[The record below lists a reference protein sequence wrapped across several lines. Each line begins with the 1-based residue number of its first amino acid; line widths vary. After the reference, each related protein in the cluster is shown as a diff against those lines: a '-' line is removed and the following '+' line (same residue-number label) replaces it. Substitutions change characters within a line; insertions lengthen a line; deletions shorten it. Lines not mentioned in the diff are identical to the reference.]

1 MAEGKRKSET
11 SSAVKRRYNQKT
23 YGAVTAYVPK
33 DLAAAFKDKCAV
45 KGISQ
50 AQIQKGNRGFF
61 ERVNEGKGDGRP
73 SPFFRFLGGGPDN
86 GTEKGRGKKGG

>member
-33 DLAAAFKDKCAV
+33 DLAAALKDKCAV

-50 AQIQKGNRGFF
+50 AQIIKKAI
-61 ERVNEGKGDGRP
+61 ED
-73 SPFFRFLGGGPDN
+73 FLS
-86 GTEKGRGKKGG
+86 E